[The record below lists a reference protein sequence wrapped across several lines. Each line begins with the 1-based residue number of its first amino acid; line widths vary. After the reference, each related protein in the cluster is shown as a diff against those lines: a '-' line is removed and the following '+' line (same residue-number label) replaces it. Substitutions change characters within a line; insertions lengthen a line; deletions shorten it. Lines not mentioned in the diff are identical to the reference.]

1 MGTSVDSCLICDD
14 HAMMR
19 AALSGTI
26 VLMFPAATCHLAQ
39 DFAAAVAA
47 ARTHRP
53 DLILCDLAMPGADP
67 FNGVAA
73 LMTAAPDTP
82 LLVITGSED
91 DALLLALLRHGV
103 SGFLHKSSSAEVV
116 EAAIAL
122 VVAGGRYLPPRLL
135 ALTAKPI
142 VLPAPAGP
150 ATRLTER
157 QQQILAMIA
166 SGLSNKQIA
175 RELAL
180 SPATVKTHVAAL
192 IAALDAGNRTEAVYR
207 ARARG
212 IIAI

>member
-26 VLMFPAATCHLAQ
+26 ALMFPAATRHLAQ
-39 DFAAAVAA
+39 DFATAIGA
-47 ARTHRP
+47 ARAQRP
-53 DLILCDLAMPGADP
+53 DLILCDLAMPGAAP
-67 FNGVAA
+67 FDGIAA
-73 LMTAAPDTP
+73 IMATAPDTP

-135 ALTAKPI
+135 ALTAAPI
-142 VLPAPAGP
+142 AMPAPTGP
-150 ATRLTER
+150 SARLTDR

-166 SGLSNKQIA
+166 AGLSNKQIA
-175 RELAL
+175 RDLSL

-207 ARARG
+207 ARATG
-212 IIAI
+212 IIAT